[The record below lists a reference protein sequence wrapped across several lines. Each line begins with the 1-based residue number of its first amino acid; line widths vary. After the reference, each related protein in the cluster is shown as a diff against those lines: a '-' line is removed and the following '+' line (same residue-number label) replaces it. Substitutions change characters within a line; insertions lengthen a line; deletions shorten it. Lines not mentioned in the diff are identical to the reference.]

1 MKKSYY
7 HLNINQTILPAVD
20 EDLGVVLDT
29 VGEDPEGP
37 GLKLLLLLGVPLLGG
52 HLVLVAHDDAFMP
65 TNLLRMKLFC
75 ENVFVSTLLISRAKI
90 HSTFTRF
97 CR

>member
-7 HLNINQTILPAVD
+7 RLNINQTILPAVD

-37 GLKLLLLLGVPLLGG
+37 GLKLLLLLSVPLLGG
-52 HLVLVAHDDAFMP
+52 HLILVAHDIN
-65 TNLLRMKLFC
+65 NLSSNKTENKCAVKSYLF
-75 ENVFVSTLLISRAKI
+75 KI
-90 HSTFTRF
+90 IDLS
-97 CR
+97 CM